1 MTSQAAELQSAT
13 LDYEDALAAYEQAT
27 APATTSDLQSAMS
40 DIQNAQEQLDTLL
53 AQPNAAEIADA
64 ESQVASAESSL
75 KQLQAGG
82 DTSALETARAQL
94 AQAQLDFDNAVADL
108 SNTEIRAPV
117 AGTILTLDLT
127 RGQQVSAGTTAATMA
142 DVSNLQLTVNVA
154 EVDIEQVQL
163 GQPAEITLDALP
175 GQSFEGTVTQ
185 MAPASDP
192 EQSVVNYPVTI
203 QLTGDN
209 LSGVRAGMTAVATLQ
224 NQATA
229 SGWLVPR
236 TAVQTVD
243 GQAQVEIVRDGQT
256 MSVPVTTG
264 SIQGEWVV
272 VESPRLQEG
281 DEAVGSVTSLVI
293 EDSEIQFGPPGQGG
307 GPGGGQGGGQGGG
320 ARFRGP

>member
-1 MTSQAAELQSAT
+1 V
-13 LDYEDALAAYEQAT
+13 
-27 APATTSDLQSAMS
+27 
-40 DIQNAQEQLDTLL
+40 
-53 AQPNAAEIADA
+53 EIADA

-108 SNTEIRAPV
+108 SNTEIRAPM

-142 DVSNLQLTVNVA
+142 DVGNLQLTVNVA

-203 QLTGDN
+203 QLTDDN
-209 LSGVRAGMTAVATLQ
+209 LSGVRAGMTAVATLH

-229 SGWLVPR
+229 SGWLVPLN
-236 TAVQTVD
+236 AVQTVD
-243 GQAQVEIVRDGQT
+243 GQAQIEVVRNGQT

-272 VESPRLQEG
+272 VDSPQIQEG

-307 GPGGGQGGGQGGG
+307 GGGG